1 MIQRLFGTLVL
12 HHDSDPDHLRR
23 VIATVRRR
31 WRLRLAL
38 RGLAATGGTA
48 LLAFLLSAYSLE
60 QLRFSDG
67 AVTAFQWSSYLIVAA
82 VAFWTLIRPMAR
94 RVTDEQV
101 ALYLEEHA
109 HELSGEVS
117 SAVEFGTHEL
127 DARNSHISPALVQR
141 LVERA
146 VESCAALEDGRRI
159 ERPRLTRVSGALG
172 GVMAVGV
179 ALMLLR
185 PGFAV
190 HGAPFLLTPWRAEAV
205 SPFTIAVE
213 PGDLELP
220 RGADLQVTALL
231 QNFDAEDVT
240 LVLRRGADGEWQ
252 RWPMARD
259 DGRGT
264 WEFLVFNVDVDAE
277 YFVEA
282 GGVRSRP
289 FRVTVR
295 DLPYVDRVDL
305 EYRFPAY
312 TGLAPRLEENTGDIA
327 AVAGT
332 RVRVSVRPTLPVAA
346 GALIVNEQDT
356 VALVAMDGTSLT
368 AELEVT
374 APGTYR
380 VILRSAGGTDVPA
393 SPDYFIDVLEDL
405 EPAVRF
411 TTPGRD
417 MSVTSIDEV
426 FLEVEA
432 EDDFA
437 VESVE
442 LVYSVNGGREQII
455 SLYDGAGRRQGVT
468 AGHTLYL
475 EEYGLVPGD
484 FLAYHARVADGNG
497 VAGPQRNATDIF
509 FLEIRPFDQR
519 FRQAESRG
527 EQSGG
532 GGASVGE
539 LSARQRQ
546 IVSATFKLIRDSLD
560 YDAEELRENLTTLTL
575 AQGRL
580 REEVQALVS
589 RMESRGVMSVDSTFR
604 IIAEALPQAIEAMD
618 QAEARLGE
626 RQPQAALS
634 PEQVALQHLQRAESA
649 FREREISQESGGG
662 GGGGQASNAD
672 ELADLFELELDKLRN
687 QYERVDRGDRQ
698 EASQQV
704 DELLEKLEELARR
717 QQQENER
724 MRARAQQQD
733 GGGGGGDAQRQL
745 AEEVEEAARRLERLS
760 REQSRPELEETA
772 RELRDAAEAMRR
784 AAAGSSEE
792 GTARGQSALDRLRDA
807 RRLLDRSR
815 SEGLT
820 RDIEDALERAQRLTE
835 QQDDV
840 QREVDRLTGDRATD
854 RERIERLVERKNA
867 MAEEAQDLER
877 QLTGLARDARED
889 QPDAADR
896 LRDVARAMRD
906 GRVADKILYSRGVV
920 QGREPEYAQAFEE
933 QIEQDLDRMEDGIRD
948 ALGAVGQSREQRLE
962 ESLEDTRDLVQSL
975 ESLEDRVRGAADGT
989 DEQQGTQP
997 APEGQQPGQPG
1008 GLPQGGA
1015 RGQLSPEERR
1025 QFQQELGRRRAE
1037 LSELRDRL
1045 SDDGID
1051 VERLEEIAGEIRS
1064 LERLDI
1070 GDPRGLSLLRESV
1083 IAGLKEFEFALRR
1096 ELSVEDPERYFTG
1109 GADDVPPQYR
1119 DLVEE
1124 YYRSLS
1130 RGR

>member
-1 MIQRLFGTLVL
+1 
-12 HHDSDPDHLRR
+12 
-23 VIATVRRR
+23 
-31 WRLRLAL
+31 
-38 RGLAATGGTA
+38 
-48 LLAFLLSAYSLE
+48 
-60 QLRFSDG
+60 
-67 AVTAFQWSSYLIVAA
+67 
-82 VAFWTLIRPMAR
+82 
-94 RVTDEQV
+94 
-101 ALYLEEHA
+101 
-109 HELSGEVS
+109 
-117 SAVEFGTHEL
+117 
-127 DARNSHISPALVQR
+127 
-141 LVERA
+141 
-146 VESCAALEDGRRI
+146 
-159 ERPRLTRVSGALG
+159 
-172 GVMAVGV
+172 
-179 ALMLLR
+179 
-185 PGFAV
+185 
-190 HGAPFLLTPWRAEAV
+190 
-205 SPFTIAVE
+205 
-213 PGDLELP
+213 
-220 RGADLQVTALL
+220 
-231 QNFDAEDVT
+231 
-240 LVLRRGADGEWQ
+240 
-252 RWPMARD
+252 MARD
-259 DGRGT
+259 GGGGT
-264 WEFLVFNVDVDAE
+264 WEFLVFNVGVDTE
-277 YFVEA
+277 YYVEA

-289 FRVTVR
+289 YRVTVR
-295 DLPYVDRVDL
+295 DLPYVERVDL

-332 RVRVSVRPTLPVAA
+332 RVRVSVLPTLPVAA
-346 GALIVNEQDT
+346 GALIVNERDT
-356 VALVAMDGTSLT
+356 VSLIPMDGTSLT
-368 AELEVT
+368 AELEVAT
-374 APGTYR
+374 PGTYR
-380 VILRSAGGTDVPA
+380 VTLRSAGGTDVPA
-393 SPDYFIDVLEDL
+393 SPDYFIDVIEDL

-411 TTPGRD
+411 TAPGRD

-437 VESVE
+437 VASVE
-442 LVYSVNGGREQII
+442 LVYSVNGERERVIT
-455 SLYDGAGRRQGVT
+455 LYDGAGGRQGVT

-484 FLAYHARVADGNG
+484 FVSYHARVADGKG
-497 VAGPQRNATDIF
+497 VGGPQRSATDIF

-527 EQSGG
+527 EQAGG

-560 YDAEELRENLTTLTL
+560 YDPDELRENLTTLTL

-580 REEVQALVS
+580 REEVQGLVS

-662 GGGGQASNAD
+662 GGGQASDAD

-733 GGGGGGDAQRQL
+733 GGGGGGNAQRQL
-745 AEEVEEAARRLERLS
+745 AEEVEETARRLERLS

-772 RELRDAAEAMRR
+772 RELRDAADAMRR

-792 GTARGQSALDRLRDA
+792 GTARGQAALDRLRDA

-820 RDIEDALERAQRLTE
+820 RNIEDALERAQRLTE
-835 QQDDV
+835 QQGDV
-840 QREVDRLTGDRATD
+840 QRDVDRLTGDRTTD
-854 RERIERLVERKNA
+854 RERLERLVERKNA

-877 QLTGLARDARED
+877 QLTGLARDARDD

-896 LRDVARAMRD
+896 LREVARAMRD

-933 QIEQDLDRMEDGIRD
+933 QIEQDLAQVEDGIRD
-948 ALGAVGQSREQRLE
+948 ALGAVGESREQRLE

-975 ESLEDRVRGAADGT
+975 ESLEDRVRGATEGA
-989 DEQQGTQP
+989 DEQPGSQP
-997 APEGQQPGQPG
+997 APQGQQPGQPG
-1008 GLPQGGA
+1008 GIPQGGA
-1015 RGQLSPEERR
+1015 RGQLSPDERR
-1025 QFQQELGRRRAE
+1025 QFQQELGRRRVE
-1037 LSELRDRL
+1037 LDELRERL
-1045 SDDGID
+1045 SDEGVD
-1051 VERLEEIAGEIRS
+1051 VERLGEIAGEIRS

-1070 GDPRGLSLLRESV
+1070 GDPRGLSLLKESV